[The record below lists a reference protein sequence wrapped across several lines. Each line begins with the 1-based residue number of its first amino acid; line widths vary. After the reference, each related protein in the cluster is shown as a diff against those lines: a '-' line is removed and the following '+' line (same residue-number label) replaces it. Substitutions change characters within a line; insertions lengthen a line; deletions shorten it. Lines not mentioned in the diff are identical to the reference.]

1 MPRRAVTQEVIIR
14 TAIVVAL
21 GAALCGCEGASVIH
35 HNYYNSAYE
44 PGHITLAA
52 ANNPSLAVIQND
64 PFPQDTNNEGVL
76 AAMQGR
82 NLGPRM
88 YFSQTPRPDDKYG
101 YKVIL
106 NFGAA
111 SGAGDAGYGTSG
123 YGTFGNVLPGGAS
136 YQCQAQPTPP
146 VAAPASGDI
155 TVTGA
160 FCVGNL
166 LLTDASGSVSGVSG
180 PDDPRFRQLIGDMMV
195 ALTPPYIPHGGH
207 KCNVN
212 C

>member
-1 MPRRAVTQEVIIR
+1 MRAPFVL
-14 TAIVVAL
+14 AL
-21 GAALCGCEGASVIH
+21 SAVLCGCAGTSVVH

-44 PGHITLAA
+44 PGHIALAA
-52 ANNPSLAVIQND
+52 ANSPSLAVIRND
-64 PFPQDTNNEGVL
+64 PFPQDRSGEGVL

-106 NFGAA
+106 SFG
-111 SGAGDAGYGTSG
+111 GAVPEAGYAPG
-123 YGTFGNVLPGGAS
+123 YGAS
-136 YQCQAQPTPP
+136 YQCQAGPAPAA
-146 VAAPASGDI
+146 AAPAGGTISVDA
-155 TVTGA
+155 A

-166 LLTDASGSVSGVSG
+166 LLTDASGSISGATG
-180 PDDPRFRQLIGDMMV
+180 PDDPRFQRLIGDIMV
-195 ALTPPYIPHGGH
+195 ALTPPYIPNGGH
-207 KCNVN
+207 KCIMN